1 MGGGLSHSFSDIS
14 LSYEYLV
21 MNTQIDC
28 WDTLSNG
35 FFLVFIDIYLFHLLQ
50 AFILITRISV
60 GEIKT
65 IRKSVPPAQ
74 LHITVNILIK
84 TNLPSPFHL
93 FPPKKCWKRLFTTL
107 FIFCVIFSWEMVGG
121 EISINYLTWYFAR
134 RNQTLALY
142 LLGNIRKYSF
152 SAAGIKLQSQKLP
165 IGKKY
170 G

>member
-1 MGGGLSHSFSDIS
+1 MGGGLSHFFSDIS

-21 MNTQIDC
+21 MN
-28 WDTLSNG
+28 SNTVETHSATD
-35 FFLVFIDIYLFHLLQ
+35 FFLVFIVIYLFHLLQ

-93 FPPKKCWKRLFTTL
+93 FPPKKMLETTIYHTVHFL
-107 FIFCVIFSWEMVGG
+107 CDFFLGNG
-121 EISINYLTWYFAR
+121 RR
-134 RNQTLALY
+134 RN
-142 LLGNIRKYSF
+142 IH
-152 SAAGIKLQSQKLP
+152 
-165 IGKKY
+165 
-170 G
+170 